1 MATALIIFVSNRILL
16 ESGIFIAGIV
26 PFSPNTYKAGFHHKD
41 DIGIFL
47 QDGFDLCNMLENEIL
62 RRLSRTLILVICIG
76 KTKHTFTATITQ
88 RLHALADCVQ
98 IRLFDELVTIIL
110 HIEINMDECIS
121 GIIKCL
127 HCSFRQRR
135 NTTTMAFKC
144 FMKPTFGIV
153 EQLIRNR

>member
-88 RLHALADCVQ
+88 RLHALA
-98 IRLFDELVTIIL
+98 
-110 HIEINMDECIS
+110 CIS

-144 FMKPTFGIV
+144 FMEPTFGIV